1 MEELRKEINE
11 LKQNVAAMVNLI
23 GELRKAE
30 LHYKQEIGA
39 LKTENENNLKKIA
52 FLEEKSKMVGIA
64 STIDP
69 GERDEM
75 KRRIR
80 ELVREI
86 DGCIALIKN

>member
-1 MEELRKEINE
+1 MEELKKEIFQ
-11 LKQNVAAMVNLI
+11 LRQNVAAMVDLI
-23 GELRKAE
+23 SELRKAE
-30 LHYKQEIGA
+30 LKYKQEIGA
-39 LKTENENNLKKIA
+39 WKDENENNLKKIA
-52 FLEEKSKMVGIA
+52 FLEEKSKMVNIA
-64 STIDP
+64 SAIEP

>member
-1 MEELRKEINE
+1 MEELKKEIFQ
-11 LKQNVAAMVNLI
+11 LRQNVAAMVDLI
-23 GELRKAE
+23 SELRKAE
-30 LHYKQEIGA
+30 LKYKQEIGA
-39 LKTENENNLKKIA
+39 LKDENENNLKKIA
-52 FLEEKSKMVGIA
+52 FLEEKSKMVNIA
-64 STIDP
+64 SAIEP

>member
-1 MEELRKEINE
+1 MEELKKEIIE
-11 LKQNVAAMVNLI
+11 LRQNVAAMVDLI

-30 LHYKQEIGA
+30 LNYKQEIGA
-39 LKTENENNLKKIA
+39 LKSENENNLKKIA
-52 FLEEKSKMVGIA
+52 FLEEKSKMVNIA
-64 STIDP
+64 SAIEP